1 MADVNA
7 VLDKWVRNTTNGATA
22 YRNAIQTLTVNPL
35 ERAAA
40 KADDWQAR
48 VSDPRTKDKFVA
60 GLRRVSFE
68 DWKRKAIDVGANR
81 ISSGV
86 QAASPVMRQFLSEL
100 LPYTDALKERIR
112 AMPKRNESDA
122 MNRLLAAV
130 EGMRNFRRR
139 S

>member
-22 YRNAIQTLTVNPL
+22 YRQAIQALSVNPL
-35 ERAAA
+35 ERAAS

-48 VSDPRTKDKFVA
+48 VSDPRTKEKFVA
-60 GLRRVSFE
+60 GLRRVSFDE
-68 DWKRKAIDVGANR
+68 WKRKAVEVGAGR
-81 ISSGV
+81 IASGV
-86 QAASPVMRQFLSEL
+86 QAASSTMRQFLSEL
-100 LPYTDALKERIR
+100 LPYTEQLKERIR
-112 AMPKRNESDA
+112 AMPKRNESEA

-139 S
+139 T